1 MARIP
6 LKAVADMDEG
16 QRAAYDRFPSNLTR
30 TLQLVPLRLARA
42 LPETANALRDSGL
55 DPAVREALI
64 LRVAALSGSAYERV
78 QHLGQAGAVGWSP
91 EQIVAIEAGDTTR
104 LGDPVASVLPLV
116 DAAVAGPRVS
126 GALVDA
132 ARTVLTDTELVTV
145 LLVVGHYMSV
155 ARLTGVLEV
164 EPDEQ
169 ADPWTHEH

>member
-6 LKAVADMDEG
+6 LRAVADMDEG

-30 TLQLVPLRLARA
+30 TLQLAPPRLARA
-42 LPETANALRDSGL
+42 LPETANALRACGL
-55 DPAVREALI
+55 DPSLREAVI

-78 QHLGQAGAVGWSP
+78 QHLGQAVAAGWSP
-91 EQIVAIEAGDTTR
+91 EQITAIEAGETSS

-116 DAAVAGPRVS
+116 DGAVASPHVP

-132 ARTVLTDTELVTV
+132 ARTVLSDPELVTV
-145 LLVVGHYMSV
+145 LLLVGHYTTV
-155 ARLTGVLEV
+155 ALLIGVLEV
-164 EPDEQ
+164 EPDDH